1 MATIIVRAVLRRG
14 AGVVTRAIENAA
26 GNFARVRGA
35 DLLRGTSPSWVRR
48 VVQLVAPSTLF
59 TDLPLPFAFGFDVT
73 TYAVF
78 DDVLG
83 GGGPVTDYYWGI
95 IINNLANPEANI
107 ILPEYAEAL
116 AELLNESVTVAPNGE
131 LIVTVP
137 KLWFRDP

>member
-1 MATIIVRAVLRRG
+1 VASILRRG
-14 AGVVTRAIENAA
+14 AGIVTRAIENAA

-35 DLLRGTSPSWVRR
+35 DLLRGTTPSWVRR
-48 VVQLVAPSTLF
+48 VLQLVAPSTLF

-73 TYAVF
+73 TYAAF
-78 DDVLG
+78 DDLLS

-95 IINNLANPEANI
+95 LVDALANPNNNI

-116 AELLNESVTVAPNGE
+116 AELLNESVTASPNGE